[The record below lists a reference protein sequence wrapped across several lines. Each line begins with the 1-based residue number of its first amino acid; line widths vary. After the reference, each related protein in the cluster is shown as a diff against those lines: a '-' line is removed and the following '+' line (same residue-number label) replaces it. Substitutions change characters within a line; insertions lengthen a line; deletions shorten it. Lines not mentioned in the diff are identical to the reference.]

1 MFLLFLLIP
10 LLASTIGSIVGAG
23 GGVIIKPVLD
33 MLGVMPVKTLSFCS
47 GCAVLSM
54 SVASLIRGR
63 NDDVKL
69 DLKVS
74 TSLATGAVF
83 GGIIGKDLLEL
94 TANAFETESMLGAMQ
109 SILLAVTMVIVIIY
123 VCIKSKVRS
132 MNIKNALVSVVIGLL
147 LGAISSYVGIG
158 GGPLNVAVLLFFFGM
173 DAKTAAKNSIFI
185 IVFSQLASIFMCLF
199 THTVPEFSWFYL
211 ILMSVGGILGAMLGN
226 WISKRIDNR
235 AVEFLLKLLTLF
247 VAIISVINAINYLN

>member
-63 NDDVKL
+63 NNDVKL
-69 DLKVS
+69 DLKAS

-83 GGIIGKDLLEL
+83 GGIIGKVVSIKDETLVLE
-94 TANAFETESMLGAMQ
+94 TSHDRTHIR
-109 SILLAVTMVIVIIY
+109 ILKSAVQRVDV
-123 VCIKSKVRS
+123 K
-132 MNIKNALVSVVIGLL
+132 AE
-147 LGAISSYVGIG
+147 
-158 GGPLNVAVLLFFFGM
+158 
-173 DAKTAAKNSIFI
+173 DA
-185 IVFSQLASIFMCLF
+185 Q
-199 THTVPEFSWFYL
+199 
-211 ILMSVGGILGAMLGN
+211 
-226 WISKRIDNR
+226 D
-235 AVEFLLKLLTLF
+235 
-247 VAIISVINAINYLN
+247 